1 MMSFLLVNKH
11 TKNVCLLQWYWELPH
26 FLGIQNDFDSFN
38 MGTHWNSNFA
48 LSSQWLGLGTAY
60 FIAFSPFHWNLY
72 GQGHASQNAE
82 FFSSLSLCRPSR
94 PSFFVGCKLSLQRS
108 LRLDFY
114 CMGPKC
120 NVIFQ
125 IPLSKEC
132 SPSLFSAADPRAG
145 GPWLGCGHCSN
156 LICSNVPTE

>member
-1 MMSFLLVNKH
+1 MMSFLIVNKQ

-60 FIAFSPFHWNLY
+60 FIAFSPFHWNMY
-72 GQGHASQNAE
+72 GHASQNAE

-125 IPLSKEC
+125 IPVSKAGFIKWKNVLL
-132 SPSLFSAADPRAG
+132 PFFLQLTQGQAGRDWAAVTAV
-145 GPWLGCGHCSN
+145 
-156 LICSNVPTE
+156 I